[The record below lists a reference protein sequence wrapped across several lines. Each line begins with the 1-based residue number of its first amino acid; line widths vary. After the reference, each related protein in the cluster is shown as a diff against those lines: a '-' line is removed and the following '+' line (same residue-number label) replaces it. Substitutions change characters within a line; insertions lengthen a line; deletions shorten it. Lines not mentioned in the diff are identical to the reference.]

1 LIATIKRATKTP
13 QSSKRQ
19 AIGREERT
27 SAPATATVPATVP
40 ATANALATVPV
51 TASATVPATAPAN
64 ANAPVPATATFLGTA
79 KRSAKID
86 PKAKIPVARITNVQR
101 HRDFD
106 APAKR

>member
-1 LIATIKRATKTP
+1 MTKTTRLSWPAPKSSGILIATIKSATKTP

-27 SAPATATVPATVP
+27 SAPATATVPAT
-40 ATANALATVPV
+40 
-51 TASATVPATAPAN
+51 APAN
-64 ANAPVPATATFLGTA
+64 APATFLGTA
-79 KRSAKID
+79 KRSAKLD